1 MAGRDDFRFPRRYRI
16 IQRAEFARVMNFGRR
31 QGDQRL
37 LIWAFPNR
45 LPFPRLGLVVG
56 RRHGDAVARNRLK
69 RLLREAFRLT
79 RRDLPSG
86 FDLVCSPRVGVQPS
100 LSELLDALPRLAS
113 ILSRKFSVDCKQ
125 SGGDRGQVDA
135 TKPTREL

>member
-1 MAGRDDFRFPRRYRI
+1 MAGRDDFRFLRRYRI

-31 QGDQRL
+31 QGDKLL
-37 LIWAFPNR
+37 LIWACPNR

-86 FDLVCSPRVGVQPS
+86 FDWVCSPRVGVQPT
-100 LSELLDALPRLAS
+100 LVELLDALPRLAS
-113 ILSRKFSVDCKQ
+113 NLSRKFHVDLEPTGE
-125 SGGDRGQVDA
+125 SGGQADA